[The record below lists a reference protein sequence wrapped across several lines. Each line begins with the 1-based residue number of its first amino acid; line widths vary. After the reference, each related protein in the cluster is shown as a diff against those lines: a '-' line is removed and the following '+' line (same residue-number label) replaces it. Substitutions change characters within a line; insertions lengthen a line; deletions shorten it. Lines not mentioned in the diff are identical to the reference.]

1 MTGIEPDGRK
11 EMKRTAFIV
20 GLLVLAVAALSA
32 LPPDRFEPA
41 RTLILEKMK
50 KEGLPSLAV
59 AVAQNGQIIWEEAWG
74 TANIEKQIPAT
85 PHTIYSLAST
95 TKPITAT
102 ALMVLV
108 ERGLIDL
115 DKPANFYLGEGRL
128 TGYNPEAA
136 TVRRLLTHTAGLP
149 LHWNLIFADEAYKRP
164 DMDETIRRYG
174 VLVSPPGE
182 GFSYS
187 NLGYGIL
194 ERIIERVSQKSYAD
208 FLKSEVFAPL
218 GMTRSAVLLEPGP
231 EADVAQRYTQQ
242 QKPFPFFDFDHRG
255 ASAVYASAH
264 DLVRFGIFHLGNRLA
279 DQKQIL
285 SAKSIAA
292 MQRQRDLKTPAGI
305 VALGWSSYTNSGV
318 RFVSH
323 SGGMF
328 GVGARLTLL
337 PEKNTACVVLTNAAT
352 GMQGTDLWEVEWEI
366 LKAVVTGFPDAPEI
380 PAPPAA
386 AAAFAPPDSLVG
398 VWQGK
403 VRADGT
409 ELPVKLTVEKAGQVR
424 LELAGQE
431 SPALTVPT
439 PLGALRFR
447 DGVLIAPFVASL
459 KTADTARAPHILLL
473 GVKMRGDK
481 LDGALSAVAMNQRF
495 CYSHWI
501 ELNRAK

>member
-1 MTGIEPDGRK
+1 
-11 EMKRTAFIV
+11 MKRTALIV
-20 GLLVLAVAALSA
+20 GLLVLAVVELLPS
-32 LPPDRFEPA
+32 PPDRFGPA
-41 RTLILEKMK
+41 RAFIQEKMK

-74 TANIEKQIPAT
+74 LANIEKQIPAT
-85 PHTIYSLAST
+85 PQTMYSLAST

-102 ALMVLV
+102 ALMLLV
-108 ERGLIDL
+108 ERGLVDL
-115 DKPANFYLGEGRL
+115 DKPANLYLGEGRL
-128 TGYNPEAA
+128 TGYKPEAA
-136 TVRRLLTHTAGLP
+136 TVRRLLRHTAGLP
-149 LHWNLIFADEAYKRP
+149 LHWNLIFADEEYERP

-174 VLVSPPGE
+174 ILVSPPGE

-187 NLGYGIL
+187 NLGYGVL

-255 ASAVYASAH
+255 ASAAYASAH
-264 DLVRFGIFHLGNRLA
+264 DLVRFGMFHLGNHLP

-285 SAKSIAA
+285 SAKLIAA
-292 MQRQRDLKTPAGI
+292 MQRENRPGAPESSGSM
-305 VALGWSSYTNSGV
+305 GWSSYRVSGIH
-318 RFVSH
+318 FVSH

-352 GMQGTDLWEVEWEI
+352 GMQGTDLWDVEWEI
-366 LKAVVTGFPDAPEI
+366 LKAVVTGFPDAPAR

-386 AAAFAPPDSLVG
+386 AAVFVPPDSLAG
-398 VWQGK
+398 IWQGK
-403 VRADGT
+403 VRADGGD
-409 ELPVKLTVEKAGQVR
+409 LPAKLTVEKAGQVR

-431 SPALTVPT
+431 SVALTVPT
-439 PLGALRFR
+439 PLGSLRFR
-447 DGVLIAPFVASL
+447 DGVLLAQFMASL

-473 GVKMRGDK
+473 GVKLRGDK
-481 LDGALSAVAMNQRF
+481 MDGALSAVAMNQRF

-501 ELNRAK
+501 ELSRFQKGKIAN